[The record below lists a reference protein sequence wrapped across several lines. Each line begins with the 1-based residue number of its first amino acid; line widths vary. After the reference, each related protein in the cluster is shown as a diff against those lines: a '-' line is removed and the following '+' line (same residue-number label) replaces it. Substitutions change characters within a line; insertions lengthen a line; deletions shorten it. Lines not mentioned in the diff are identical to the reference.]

1 MEILYIVLSIMFG
14 LCIGSFLNVC
24 IYRIPREESIVFP
37 GSHCMKCGYELK
49 WYDLIP
55 VVSYISL
62 RGKCRKC
69 GDRISIQYPIVE
81 LLNAVIYLIIYLEY
95 GYSLD
100 TLKFMVLVSFLIVIA
115 VIDFKTMF
123 VYTNTII
130 VGAVFGVIF
139 TLVQWYTEK
148 SFPLDNIY
156 GALIGTVVIGAIVL
170 VTHGMG
176 EGDIEIVAVSG
187 LFLGAKCSIFMLF
200 SGVVLGGIVAAII
213 LILKLKDRKDEIAF
227 GPYLAVGSILSVL
240 VGNQIMNWY
249 FSLL

>member
-55 VVSYISL
+55 VFSYISL
-62 RGKCRKC
+62 KGKCRKC
-69 GDRISIQYPIVE
+69 GDRISIQYPIIE
-81 LLNAVIYLIIYLEY
+81 LLNAVLYLIIYLEY

-130 VGAVFGVIF
+130 VGAIFGIIF
-139 TLVQWYTEK
+139 TLVQWYIDK

-227 GPYLAVGSILSVL
+227 GPYLAVGSILAVL

>member
-55 VVSYISL
+55 VFSYISL

-69 GDRISIQYPIVE
+69 GDRISVQYPIIE
-81 LLNAVIYLIIYLEY
+81 LLNAILYLIIYLEY

-130 VGAVFGVIF
+130 VGAIFGIIF
-139 TLVQWYTEK
+139 TLVQWYIDK

>member
-1 MEILYIVLSIMFG
+1 MEVLYIVLSIMFG

-55 VVSYISL
+55 VLSYISL

-69 GDRISIQYPIVE
+69 GDRISIQYPIIE
-81 LLNAVIYLIIYLEY
+81 LLNAIIYLIIYLEY

-123 VYTNTII
+123 VYSNTII
-130 VGAVFGVIF
+130 VGAIFGVIF
-139 TLVQWYTEK
+139 TLIQWYTEK
-148 SFPLDNIY
+148 SFPIDNIY

-227 GPYLAVGSILSVL
+227 GPYLAAGAILAVL

>member
-130 VGAVFGVIF
+130 VGAVFGAIF

-200 SGVVLGGIVAAII
+200 SGVVLGGIVSAII

-227 GPYLAVGSILSVL
+227 GPYLAAGAILAVL

>member
-200 SGVVLGGIVAAII
+200 SGVVLGGIVSAII

-227 GPYLAVGSILSVL
+227 GPYLAAGAILAVL